1 MARRFRRLEV
11 RLQGRAARVA
21 AIAFGVLLL
30 AAGIVGCVVYHSET
44 TPELPLPRPQAQP
57 LAALERIEGWVPYW
71 TDEAAVAQEA
81 ARAGFTDLLFFHG
94 TVDEHGGVKL
104 ENPARL
110 EKGRTTAVLNAVR
123 TWLTVTNHGKSL
135 EGALADDRLQSHADN
150 VIAAFQ
156 QSRCQHLDLD
166 YESLTG
172 AQARNLP
179 ALARLLAQRLDYG
192 TRLSF
197 TLQPVDN
204 VHRPGQAAMI
214 RELLAMDA
222 VYTVRFMMYD
232 YHWSGSLPGAL
243 CDMASYQ
250 RLLDFW
256 AGHTGKLTMCLPLY
270 GYDWPRPEDTTLP
283 RAKSVTLRD
292 VPRLARQPGFQ
303 AAWMDREGE
312 LAARYGSAPAQ
323 YVALPSFRAVT
334 LRVEAALDAGVPAA
348 SFWHLGCGR
357 LSDVKRAAERGA
369 GVPEPVQATKLESW
383 DDWME
388 PFKRRVCTVVRGDG
402 RTLEDYAQAYGVSRA
417 EVYRFNTHIARDT
430 AGREIFIPRK

>member
-1 MARRFRRLEV
+1 MARRFRRLEI
-11 RLQGRAARVA
+11 RLEGRAARIA
-21 AIAFGVLLL
+21 ALAFGIMLL
-30 AAGIVGCVVYHSET
+30 AAGVVGCVLYHST
-44 TPELPLPRPQAQP
+44 TAPELPPPAPKAQP

-71 TDEAAVAQEA
+71 NDEAAIAQEA

-94 TVDEHGGVKL
+94 TVDEQGSVKL

-110 EKGRTTAVLNAVR
+110 EKGRTVAVLNAVR

-135 EGALADDRLQSHADN
+135 EGALADGRLQAHADN
-150 VIAAFQ
+150 VIAAFR

-179 ALARLLAQRLDYG
+179 ALARLLAERVDYG

-204 VHRPGQAAMI
+204 VHRPSQATMI
-214 RELLAMDA
+214 RELMAMDA

-232 YHWSGSLPGAL
+232 YHWAGSLPGAL
-243 CDMASYQ
+243 CDMDSYR
-250 RLLDFW
+250 RLLNFW
-256 AGHTGKLTMCLPLY
+256 AGETGKLTVCLPLY
-270 GYDWPRPEDTTLP
+270 GYDWPRPEDVTLP

-292 VPRLARQPGFQ
+292 VAGFARQPGFQ
-303 AAWMDREGE
+303 AAWMNREGE
-312 LAARYGSAPAQ
+312 LAARYGTSPTH
-323 YVALPSFRAVT
+323 YMALPSVRAVT

-357 LSDVKRAAERGA
+357 LADVKQASARGA
-369 GVPEPVQATKLESW
+369 RVAEPIEASELASW
-383 DDWME
+383 DTWME
-388 PFKRRVCTVVRGDG
+388 PYKRRVCTVVPGDG
-402 RTLEDYAQAYGVSRA
+402 RTLEQYAEAYGVTRA
-417 EVYRFNTHIARDT
+417 TMYRFNTHIARDT
-430 AGREIFIPRK
+430 ADREIYIPRK